1 MDYIKCFKNLY
12 EGKQLSQFH
21 ITGKGPG
28 QKIAGLNQG
37 NGKVD
42 WTQTLGWN
50 LKAPLD
56 WSFQWNHPCEKCLIV
71 M

>member
-42 WTQTLGWN
+42 
-50 LKAPLD
+50 
-56 WSFQWNHPCEKCLIV
+56 
-71 M
+71 